1 MIKHTMYAVTL
12 GLVLFFLYLF
22 QYTGAFKSVVI
33 SQDKR
38 GPYTIV
44 FKDHIGAYHKIV
56 NHIEAVEKWSKENG
70 LKCRLSFGE
79 FFDDPMIVEEG
90 RLKSRAGCIID
101 PLVEQEQTLFL
112 EIKSKLPPDFSYAVI
127 PQSQAVV
134 ALFSGAPG
142 IGPLK
147 VYPAVEDYMVENK
160 LSKSGPIMEIYE
172 VFSKNS
178 MQTTYIWPIQDKST
192 SASTSKSN

>member
-1 MIKHTMYAVTL
+1 MIKHTLYAVTL

-33 SQDKR
+33 SQDSR
-38 GPYTIV
+38 GPYTIIY
-44 FKDHIGAYHKIV
+44 KEHIGAYHKIV
-56 NHIEAVEKWSKENG
+56 NQIEAVEKWSKEQG

-79 FFDDPMIVEEG
+79 FFDDPRVVEEG
-90 RLKSRAGCIID
+90 RLKSRAGCIVD
-101 PLVEQEQTLFL
+101 PLIDQEQTLFSEL
-112 EIKSKLPPDFSYAVI
+112 KSKLPDGFLHDTI
-127 PQSQAVV
+127 PQSHAVV

-147 VYPAVEDYMVENK
+147 VYPAVEEYMLENK
-160 LSKSGPIMEIYE
+160 LIRTGSVIEIYE

-178 MQTTYIWPIQDKST
+178 VQTTYIWPIHAPK
-192 SASTSKSN
+192 N